1 MDGPRQPD
9 DVGPRSVDAV
19 TNRPRDGRTGSGP
32 RQYPQLQVT
41 TPSGACEILLIRHGE
56 SEAGIEGEE
65 FATLDGHA
73 DPALSPTGRGQ
84 AERLASRL
92 AIEHVDAIYVTSLR
106 RTAETARPLS
116 ERLDLRPIVEP
127 ELREIYLGDWE
138 GWVFRQK
145 MFDGDP
151 DALHVMREQRW
162 DLVPG
167 CEPID
172 GFYTRVHGAVA
183 RLAARHP
190 DQRLVVVTHGAVI
203 AEVLARATG
212 SRPFAF
218 LGADNA
224 SISHLIIT
232 PQRWI
237 VRRFNDTT
245 HLDERLTVEA
255 APPM

>member
-1 MDGPRQPD
+1 MTVRARH
-9 DVGPRSVDAV
+9 VGADA
-19 TNRPRDGRTGSGP
+19 TP

-41 TPSGACEILLIRHGE
+41 TPRGACEILLIRHGE
-56 SEAGIEGEE
+56 SEAGIEGET

-73 DPALSPTGRGQ
+73 DPALSPAGRRQ
-84 AERLASRL
+84 AGRLAARL
-92 AIEHVDAIYVTSLR
+92 AIEHIDAIYVTSLR
-106 RTAETARPLS
+106 RTAETAEPLS
-116 ERLDLRPIVEP
+116 VRLGMRPIVEP
-127 ELREIYLGDWE
+127 ELRELFLGDWE

-145 MFDGDP
+145 MSDGDP
-151 DALHVMREQRW
+151 DALRVVREQRW
-162 DLVPG
+162 ALVPG
-167 CEPID
+167 CEPLD
-172 GFYTRVHGAVA
+172 AFYARVHGAIA

-190 DQRLVVVTHGAVI
+190 DQRLVVVAHGAVI
-203 AEVLARATG
+203 AEVLAKATG

-232 PQRWI
+232 PERWI

>member
-1 MDGPRQPD
+1 MTNGDETG
-9 DVGPRSVDAV
+9 GADA
-19 TNRPRDGRTGSGP
+19 GP

-41 TPSGACEILLIRHGE
+41 APRGSCEILLIRHGE
-56 SEAGIEGEE
+56 SEAGIEGEQ
-65 FATLDGHA
+65 FATRDGHA
-73 DPALSPTGRGQ
+73 DPALSPTGRRQ
-84 AERLASRL
+84 ADRLAARL

-106 RTAETARPLS
+106 RTAQTAAPLS
-116 ERLDLRPIVEP
+116 ERLGLRPIVEP
-127 ELREIYLGDWE
+127 DLRELFLGDWE

-145 MFDGDP
+145 MSEGDP
-151 DALHVMREQRW
+151 EALRVIREQRW

-167 CEPID
+167 CEPLD
-172 GFYTRVHGAVA
+172 GFYARVHGAIE
-183 RLAARHP
+183 RLAERHR
-190 DQRLVVVTHGAVI
+190 DQRLVVVAHGAVI

-232 PQRWI
+232 TERWI
-237 VRRFNDTT
+237 VRRYNDTT